1 MMEMVIIL
9 WEAEEKV
16 KNSENIWIWL
26 TVKEIFTVVRQI
38 CGSL

>member
-16 KNSENIWIWL
+16 KNSEDILIWL
-26 TVKEIFTVVRQI
+26 RFLQW
-38 CGSL
+38 